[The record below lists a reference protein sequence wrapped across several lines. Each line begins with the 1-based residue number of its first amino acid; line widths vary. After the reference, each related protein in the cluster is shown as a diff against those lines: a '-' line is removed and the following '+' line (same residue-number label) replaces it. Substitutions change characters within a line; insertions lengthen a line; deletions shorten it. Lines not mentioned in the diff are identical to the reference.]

1 MSDDSKLNYL
11 PWAII
16 TIVSIILLTT
26 VVTMIIHI
34 LFLKDIYNNDFEKHR
49 CKLQLMPFVSIIKP
63 EISVLRNFHHC
74 VKQTIDPL
82 FREQTKKLDEP
93 VINIQKSL
101 EKTTEHTSEIKRES
115 EKYRKKLKQNT
126 DTISDVFLRSQSVSY
141 YISLKMENLFYKIG
155 AVIVTLYYFLISSIN
170 SVMILIA
177 GAYRLIIISE
187 IQFITN
193 TALTAFYAIV
203 ANLNILPVPPI
214 FGPRFWWYT
223 GLSITHGAFTV
234 ALGALNTT
242 LRAFNSSA
250 SQRAYCCFSPDSKL
264 ISGKNMN
271 EYKLGQYV
279 DHVNKKSKILG
290 IITSEN
296 REFLYKLSDNVWV
309 TEDHFVYCKDKKEF
323 VFAYEICNKS
333 NKKTNHVMCFVTDD
347 HKIHTEEYLCAD
359 YSESDDYVKIA
370 TETLEGL
377 NYNHSKL
384 NPKYEYGDA
393 RNCVYG
399 DCCVQVLKGAKR
411 INEIK
416 IGEKIWDDGNWTRVI
431 GKYSCILPEDHK
443 WLQISNTQIVSP
455 SVIGKI
461 NSGWDKMYSLSKNVF
476 VNMKSNKGYHLI
488 TESGSFYI
496 VGDKPLIIRDFLENT
511 AIYDII
517 EEDNKKE
524 LNKCHNYTKV
534 EDAQ

>member
-34 LFLKDIYNNDFEKHR
+34 LFLKNIYNNDFEKHR
-49 CKLQLMPFVSIIKP
+49 CKFQLIPFVSIIKP
-63 EISVLRNFHHC
+63 EVSVLRNFHHC
-74 VKQTIDPL
+74 VKQTINPL
-82 FREQTKKLDEP
+82 FKEQTKKIDEP

-101 EKTTEHTSEIKRES
+101 EKTTEYTSEIKRES
-115 EKYRKKLKQNT
+115 EKYRKKLKQNI
-126 DTISDVFLRSQSVSY
+126 DGISDIFLRSQSVSY

-170 SVMILIA
+170 SVLILIA

-187 IQFITN
+187 IYNIYNAAAATMWMII
-193 TALTAFYAIV
+193 AHM
-203 ANLNILPVPPI
+203 NILPVPPI
-214 FGPRFWWYT
+214 YGPRFIAAAVT
-223 GLSITHGAFTV
+223 STTHAVFAI
-234 ALGALNTT
+234 ALGALNST
-242 LRAFNSSA
+242 LSLWDSSA

-271 EYKLGQYV
+271 ECKLGQYV

-309 TEDHFVYCKDKKEF
+309 TENHFVFCKDKKEF

-333 NKKTNHVMCFVTDD
+333 NKKPNNVICFVTDD
-347 HKIHTEEYLCAD
+347 HKIHTEDYLCTD
-359 YSESDDYVKIA
+359 YSESDDNVKIA

-384 NPKYEYGDA
+384 NPKYEHGDA

-399 DCCVQVLKGAKR
+399 ECCVQVLKGSKK

-416 IGEKIWDDGNWTRVI
+416 IGEKIWDEGNWTRVV
-431 GKYSCILPEDHK
+431 GKYSCILPEDHR

-461 NSGWDKMYSLSKNVF
+461 NSGWDKMYSLCKNVF

-524 LNKCHNYTKV
+524 LNKSHSYTKV